1 MRPLPSG
8 TPHPRLCIHPR
19 VKRRYIPN
27 LTELMRSALRR
38 VEQSEGSE
46 DKASALS
53 SLRSNVVRTIAEH
66 ELRTAES
73 APIVADVSTE
83 DTAA

>member
-1 MRPLPSG
+1 
-8 TPHPRLCIHPR
+8 
-19 VKRRYIPN
+19 
-27 LTELMRSALRR
+27 MRSALRR

-73 APIVADVSTE
+73 APIVADVATE